1 MPLMRTV
8 SDLQRSF
15 SEVDQ
20 LCHETRKPV
29 YITRNGQPDLVIMD
43 ADAYREQAILRQE
56 IYEYEMELREKA
68 IQAYEDIKAGKGVPL
83 HELRTKMGL
92 E

>member
-1 MPLMRTV
+1 MPLTRTV
-8 SDLQRSF
+8 SDLQRNF

-56 IYEYEMELREKA
+56 VYEYEMELREKA

-83 HELRTKMGL
+83 HELRAKLGL